1 MADTKQHGHASGPDP
16 NDQGFE
22 LQDIGSGGVIAFF
35 ITLVVIVILA
45 NVVIRG
51 IYKGLDY
58 YAKSHQEVAAPMM
71 AVPSGDMRVINPS
84 EAQKFPEPRLETN
97 ERMEINEFRLQEEQT
112 LHSYAWVDKDAG
124 TVRIP
129 IDRAMQ
135 LIAQR
140 GLPVRPLAAE
150 TSTPA
155 AKP

>member
-1 MADTKQHGHASGPDP
+1 MADIKQHGHASGPDP

-35 ITLVVIVILA
+35 ITLVVIVLLA
-45 NVVIRG
+45 NVIIRG

-58 YAKSHQEVAAPMM
+58 YAKNHQEAASPMM
-71 AVPSGDMRVINPS
+71 TMPTGDMRVINPS
-84 EAQKFPEPRLETN
+84 ESQKFPEPRLETN
-97 ERMEINEFRLQEEQT
+97 ERMEINEFRLKEEQT
-112 LHSYAWVDKDAG
+112 LRSYDWVDKDAG

-140 GLPVRPLAAE
+140 GLPVKQAGD
-150 TSTPA
+150 STAPA
-155 AKP
+155 KK

>member
-1 MADTKQHGHASGPDP
+1 
-16 NDQGFE
+16 
-22 LQDIGSGGVIAFF
+22 
-35 ITLVVIVILA
+35 
-45 NVVIRG
+45 
-51 IYKGLDY
+51 
-58 YAKSHQEVAAPMM
+58 
-71 AVPSGDMRVINPS
+71 
-84 EAQKFPEPRLETN
+84 
-97 ERMEINEFRLQEEQT
+97 MEINEFRLQEEQT

-140 GLPVRPLAAE
+140 GLPVRPQAAE

>member
-35 ITLVVIVILA
+35 ITLLVIVALA

-58 YAKSHQEVAAPMM
+58 YSRTHQEVVSPMM
-71 AVPSGDMRVINPS
+71 AVPTGDMRDVNPQ

-97 ERMEINEFRLQEEQT
+97 ERLEINDFRLKEEQT
-112 LHSYAWVDKDAG
+112 LHSYGWVDKDAG
-124 TVRIP
+124 AVRIP
-129 IDRAMQ
+129 IERAMQ
-135 LIAQR
+135 LTAQR
-140 GLPVRPLAAE
+140 GLPVRPQAAE
-150 TSTPA
+150 TAATA

>member
-1 MADTKQHGHASGPDP
+1 MADTKQHGHGSGPDP

-35 ITLVVIVILA
+35 ITLLVIVLLA

-51 IYKGLDY
+51 IYKGLDHY
-58 YAKSHQEVAAPMM
+58 SKSHQETASPMM
-71 AVPSGDMRVINPS
+71 ALPTGDMRAINPS

-97 ERMEINEFRLQEEQT
+97 ERMEINDFRLKEEQT

-129 IDRAMQ
+129 IERAME
-135 LIAQR
+135 LTAQR
-140 GLPVRPLAAE
+140 GLPVRPQAAG
-150 TSTPA
+150 TSA
-155 AKP
+155 APVAK